1 MFGLATVRRAI
12 NFLKVKFAGIEN
24 HPSETN
30 SRVLIF
36 TGAGISAESG
46 VQTFRGEKGLWNG
59 RNVAEVCSSYGFLKD
74 PDNVNSFFDELR
86 ANLEDKLPN
95 EAHLTIAKLSKKY
108 PGRIDVITQ
117 NIDDLFE
124 KAGCDNVIHLH
135 GTLTD
140 LRCVECEAIFRVGY
154 LSQKEAGCCPSCG
167 GNLLRHNV
175 VMFGEEAPNYSILN
189 DSILNCQLLVVI
201 GTSGNVIDISEV
213 TEFFE
218 FSILCNLDPD
228 PLFDYHFTEVYHMPA
243 TEAIRILENR
253 IVEFLGGIC
262 FLNENDHEVFMRI
275 LTNPPKATREL
286 KKLMATE
293 SLDVR

>member
-1 MFGLATVRRAI
+1 MMFGLATVRRAI
-12 NFLKVKFAGIEN
+12 NFIKVKFAGIEN

-46 VQTFRGEKGLWNG
+46 IQTFRGENGLWNG
-59 RNVAEVCSSYGFLKD
+59 RNVAEVCSSYGFMKD
-74 PDNVNSFFDELR
+74 PNTVNSFFDELR
-86 ANLEDKLPN
+86 VDLLDKHPN
-95 EAHLTIAKLSKKY
+95 NAHLTIAKLSKKY
-108 PGRIDVITQ
+108 PARIDVITQ

-124 KAGCDNVIHLH
+124 KAGCDSVVHLH

-167 GNLLRHNV
+167 SNLLRHNV
-175 VMFGEEAPNYSILN
+175 VMFGEEAPNYSTLD
-189 DSILNCQLLVVI
+189 DSIFNCQLLVVI

-213 TEFFE
+213 TNYFE
-218 FSILCNLDPD
+218 WSILCNLDPD
-228 PLFDYHFTEVYHMPA
+228 PLFDYHFKEVHHMPA

-253 IVEFLGGIC
+253 IVEFLEEG
-262 FLNENDHEVFMRI
+262 R
-275 LTNPPKATREL
+275 
-286 KKLMATE
+286 
-293 SLDVR
+293 

>member
-1 MFGLATVRRAI
+1 MMFGLATVRRAI

-46 VQTFRGEKGLWNG
+46 IQTFRGEKGLWNG

-74 PDNVNSFFDELR
+74 PDPV
-86 ANLEDKLPN
+86 
-95 EAHLTIAKLSKKY
+95 
-108 PGRIDVITQ
+108 
-117 NIDDLFE
+117 
-124 KAGCDNVIHLH
+124 
-135 GTLTD
+135 
-140 LRCVECEAIFRVGY
+140 
-154 LSQKEAGCCPSCG
+154 
-167 GNLLRHNV
+167 
-175 VMFGEEAPNYSILN
+175 
-189 DSILNCQLLVVI
+189 
-201 GTSGNVIDISEV
+201 
-213 TEFFE
+213 
-218 FSILCNLDPD
+218 
-228 PLFDYHFTEVYHMPA
+228 FDYHFKEVYHMPA